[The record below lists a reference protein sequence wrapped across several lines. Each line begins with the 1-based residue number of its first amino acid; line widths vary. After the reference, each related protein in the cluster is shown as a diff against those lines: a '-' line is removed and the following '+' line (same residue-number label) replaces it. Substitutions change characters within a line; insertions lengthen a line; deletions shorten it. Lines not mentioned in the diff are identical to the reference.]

1 LSGPYLLEI
10 RGVSKSFGGVQAI
23 EEVDLNLGYDEILA
37 VVGDNG
43 AGKSTLMKSISGA
56 IVPDTGS
63 IYIEGREVKIRNPQ
77 DALQLGIQMCY
88 QDLALV
94 DCLDIPTNLFL
105 GREMYTAVAGIKF
118 LQHRKMDGIT
128 VEHLEKL
135 GIRTVRNIK
144 EKVRRLSGGQRQ
156 VIAIS
161 RAVFWGQRIVILDE
175 PTAALGVRES
185 QKVLE
190 LIRTLKSR
198 HISVI
203 IISHNLH
210 HVFSVADRII
220 VLRHGRNVGERVIH
234 DTDGDEVVKMIT
246 GAEFANKKLV

>member
-1 LSGPYLLEI
+1 MKSSYLLEV
-10 RGVSKSFGGVQAI
+10 RGISKIFGGVRALTNVNI
-23 EEVDLNLGYDEILA
+23 GLGYGEILA

-43 AGKSTLMKSISGA
+43 AGKSTLMKTISGA
-56 IVPDTGS
+56 VIPDAGK
-63 IYIEGREVKIRNPQ
+63 IFVEGREVKIRNPQ
-77 DALQLGIQMCY
+77 DALQLGIQMSY

-105 GREMYTAVAGIKF
+105 GREICKKVAGIKF
-118 LQHRKMDGIT
+118 LRHKKMDGVT
-128 VEHLEKL
+128 VDHLEQL
-135 GIRTVRNIK
+135 GIRTVSNIK

-156 VIAIS
+156 VSAIS
-161 RAVFWGQRIVILDE
+161 RAVFWGQRIIILDE

-190 LIRTLKSR
+190 LISTLKDR
-198 HISVI
+198 HTSVI

-210 HVFSVADRII
+210 HVFSVSDRII
-220 VLRHGRNVGERVIH
+220 VLRHGENVGERVIR

-246 GAEFANKKLV
+246 GAEFVHRKLV

>member
-1 LSGPYLLEI
+1 MKSSYLLEV
-10 RGVSKSFGGVQAI
+10 RGISKSFGGVRALTN
-23 EEVDLNLGYDEILA
+23 VNLGLGYDEILA

-43 AGKSTLMKSISGA
+43 AGKSTLMKTISGA
-56 IVPDTGS
+56 IIPDAGK
-63 IYIEGREVKIRNPQ
+63 IFVEGKEVKIRNPQ
-77 DALQLGIQMCY
+77 DALQLGIQMSY

-105 GREMYTAVAGIKF
+105 GREICKKVAGIKF
-118 LQHRKMDGIT
+118 LRHKKMDVVT
-128 VEHLEKL
+128 VDHLEQL
-135 GIRTVRNIK
+135 GIRTVSNIK

-161 RAVFWGQRIVILDE
+161 RAVFWGQRIIILDE

-190 LIRTLKSR
+190 LISTLKNR
-198 HISVI
+198 HTSVI

-210 HVFSVADRII
+210 HVFSVSDRVI
-220 VLRHGRNVGERVIH
+220 VLRHGENVGERVIR
-234 DTDGDEVVKMIT
+234 DTDGDAVVKMIT
-246 GAEFANKKLV
+246 GAEFIHRQLV